1 MSAGGRDEI
10 DEPVIWA
17 REEETRELSAT
28 VQEDVL
34 TVGESES
41 KGKRAKKR
49 RRDKRSAKKAG
60 LAPARQIKF
69 ARFLGLVLCGAGF
82 LLIILGWAGAA
93 RRSCID
99 CQIPYLL
106 SGGAA
111 GLGLILFGVTIVV
124 MAQLRTDS
132 RRLAERLDKLAAI
145 LAEAWAPEEME
156 PQAEGEPPPVTA
168 QEPGSQPAPGAT
180 EPAPPVEGRYLAA
193 LGVSDEGQE
202 APLN

>member
-1 MSAGGRDEI
+1 VSAGGRDEI
-10 DEPVIWA
+10 DEPAIWA
-17 REEETRELSAT
+17 REEETPELSAT
-28 VQEDVL
+28 VQEDVA
-34 TVGESES
+34 TVSETDS
-41 KGKRAKKR
+41 KGKAAKKR
-49 RRDKRSAKKAG
+49 RRDKRSGKKAG
-60 LAPARQIKF
+60 VAPARQIKF

-132 RRLAERLDKLAAI
+132 RRLAERLDSLAAI
-145 LAEAWAPEEME
+145 LAEAWAPEDIE
-156 PQAEGEPPPVTA
+156 PEAEAAPSPV
-168 QEPGSQPAPGAT
+168 PGPDPAPGGA
-180 EPAPPVEGRYLAA
+180 EPAPPVQGRYLAA
-193 LGVSDEGQE
+193 LGVSEEGQE
-202 APLN
+202 AAPLN

>member
-10 DEPVIWA
+10 DEPAIWA
-17 REEETRELSAT
+17 REEETPELSAT
-28 VQEDVL
+28 VQEEVA
-34 TVGESES
+34 TSETDS
-41 KGKRAKKR
+41 KAKPAKKR
-49 RRDKRSAKKAG
+49 RRDKRSRKKAG
-60 LAPARQIKF
+60 LTPARQIRF

-132 RRLAERLDKLAAI
+132 RRLAERLDSLAAI
-145 LAEAWAPEEME
+145 LAEAWTPEEIE
-156 PQAEGEPPPVTA
+156 PEVEAAPPPA
-168 QEPGSQPAPGAT
+168 ISPGPAAGGA
-180 EPAPPVEGRYLAA
+180 EPAPPVQGRYVAA
-193 LGVSDEGQE
+193 LGVSEEGQE

>member
-1 MSAGGRDEI
+1 VSAGGRDEI
-10 DEPVIWA
+10 DEPAIWA
-17 REEETRELSAT
+17 REEETPELSAT
-28 VQEDVL
+28 VQEDVATL
-34 TVGESES
+34 GETDS
-41 KGKRAKKR
+41 KGKPAKKR
-49 RRDKRSAKKAG
+49 RRDKRSKKKAG

-132 RRLAERLDKLAAI
+132 RRLAERLDSLAAI
-145 LAEAWAPEEME
+145 LAEAWASEEIEPE
-156 PQAEGEPPPVTA
+156 AEAAPSPV
-168 QEPGSQPAPGAT
+168 PGPDPAPGAAD
-180 EPAPPVEGRYLAA
+180 EPAQPVQGRYLAT
-193 LGVSDEGQE
+193 LGISEEGQE

>member
-1 MSAGGRDEI
+1 VSRRGRDEI
-10 DEPVIWA
+10 DEPAIWA

-28 VQEDVL
+28 VQDDVP
-34 TVGESES
+34 TASESES
-41 KGKRAKKR
+41 KGKPAKKR
-49 RRDKRSAKKAG
+49 RRDKRSGKKAG

-132 RRLAERLDKLAAI
+132 RRLADRLDRLTAL
-145 LAEAWAPEEME
+145 LAETWAPEEIE
-156 PQAEGEPPPVTA
+156 PEAEAPPVAASETA
-168 QEPGSQPAPGAT
+168 PEPVPGAD
-180 EPAPPVEGRYLAA
+180 EPAPPVQERYLAA
-193 LGVSDEGQE
+193 LGVAEEGQE